1 MVEKLTLISTIYRI
15 EPVIVSVTHFSP
27 SKVILIREEDAPEEM
42 IRSENMLRDTLGA
55 VIEIETEITSLYDI
69 VRIAEDVAALIEA
82 EVARGQQVVI
92 NISGGRKPQ
101 ALGALFG
108 TYARKEMVRKVVY
121 ITEED
126 QRIVDLPLL
135 DFGISSTKR
144 MILEAVDEGV
154 RSVPD
159 IAIRIG
165 ISKGMTYNHIRE
177 LKAKGFVSEDL
188 QITNAGRLAII

>member
-1 MVEKLTLISTIYRI
+1 MPEKLTLISTIYAI

-55 VIEIETEITSLYDI
+55 VIEIETRITSLYDI
-69 VRIAEDVAALIEA
+69 VRVAGDVADLIEK
-82 EVARGQQVVI
+82 EVALGQQIVV

-108 TYARKEMVRKVVY
+108 AYARKEMVKNVVY

-135 DFGISSTKR
+135 DFGISPTKR
-144 MILEAVDEGV
+144 MILEAMNEGLK
-154 RSVPD
+154 SVPD
-159 IAIRIG
+159 IAVKIG

-177 LKAKGFVSEDL
+177 LKAKGFISEEME
-188 QITNAGRLAII
+188 ITNAGRLAII